1 MPQQNTANA
10 PLAPSRPATRLR
22 NATIHPGTEA
32 KRALSNRRDPE
43 IIEQEK
49 IDRQA
54 KRDAK
59 EQQKVEEAERRKVA
73 QHRIEEL
80 RAQQATELEEEESE
94 IPRQQPGMRT
104 CP

>member
-10 PLAPSRPATRLR
+10 LLAPSRPATHLR

-32 KRALSNRRDPE
+32 KQALSNRCDPE
-43 IIEQEK
+43 IIKQEK

-80 RAQQATELEEEESE
+80 QAQQATELEEEESE
-94 IPRQQPGMRT
+94 IPLQQPGTRT